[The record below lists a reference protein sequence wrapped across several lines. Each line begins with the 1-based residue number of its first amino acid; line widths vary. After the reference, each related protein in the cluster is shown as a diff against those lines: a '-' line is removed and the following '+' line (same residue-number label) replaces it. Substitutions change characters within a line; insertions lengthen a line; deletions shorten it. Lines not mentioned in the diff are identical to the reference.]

1 MPVAS
6 EDVWKIL
13 YTVSRYLFPLLALAL
28 FFLVLFYIL
37 SESQA
42 RRE

>member
-13 YTVSRYLFPLLALAL
+13 YAVFRYLFPLLAVSL
-28 FFLVLFYIL
+28 FFLVLGC
-37 SESQA
+37 E
-42 RRE
+42 